1 MQEKAPK
8 QFVAIIQ
15 DYTDPGALQ
24 RRLDIRNTHLKFALE
39 AQDNG
44 ILNLGGA
51 ILDDH
56 DSRKMKGSVLVYSA
70 ESKEDVEKIILSDP
84 YYKAKVWEKWEIL
97 PFNLAVGQIT
107 K

>member
-1 MQEKAPK
+1 MQAPK

-15 DYTDPGALQ
+15 DYTDSGALQ

-51 ILDDH
+51 ILDNH
-56 DSRKMKGSVLVYSA
+56 DVLYSA
-70 ESKEDVEKIILSDP
+70 ESKEDVEKIIMSDP